1 MRCKRCD
8 KWFMSFSLNDKQ
20 LCKECAKAVERHE
33 RVLSNHSTRCSSRRI
48 DDDSFLPISPTFDT
62 NTSSSHHTSSFEPGG
77 GSFGGGGSSGSWDSS
92 SSYDSGS
99 SDSGSSDCG
108 SCGGD

>member
-33 RVLSNHSTRCSSRRI
+33 RVLSNRPTSRSSRRN
-48 DDDSFLPISPTFDT
+48 DDDSFLPISPAFDSDASAAHR
-62 NTSSSHHTSSFEPGG
+62 SSDFEPGG
-77 GSFGGGGSSGSWDSS
+77 GSFGGGGSSGSWDS
-92 SSYDSGS
+92 GS
-99 SDSGSSDCG
+99 SDSGS
-108 SCGGD
+108 CGGD